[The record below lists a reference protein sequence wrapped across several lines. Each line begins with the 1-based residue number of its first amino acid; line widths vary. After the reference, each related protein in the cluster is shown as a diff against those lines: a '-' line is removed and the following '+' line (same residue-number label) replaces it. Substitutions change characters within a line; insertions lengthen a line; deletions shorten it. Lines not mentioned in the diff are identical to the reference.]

1 MSKRRI
7 SLVMMMMLLITSLSY
22 ANGQETI
29 PYRVEVAFIK
39 TIHISFPSKINYVDL
54 GSNYIIAG
62 KADGAEN
69 VLRVKAAVRGFSE
82 QTNFSVI
89 CEDGS
94 FWLFQADYAE
104 QPTQQYY
111 EMKSM
116 HALLA
121 EERPTNIQEV
131 QLSDINGESP
141 VMLDLIMK
149 SLYQENK
156 REIKN
161 IGQRKGR
168 IEATVKGIYVH
179 NDILYLHLNFKNKSN
194 VSYDIDYMKFCIAD
208 RKRLKKQASQE
219 LPLYTVR
226 EFNGNV
232 PAKIVVA
239 SQYHTIIAF
248 NKFTISPDK
257 KMVMSI
263 VEKNGGRHISFDI
276 SPADIINAKS
286 IKNII
291 L

>member
-29 PYRVEVAFIK
+29 PYRVEVGFIK

-89 CEDGS
+89 CADGS

-141 VMLDLIMK
+141 VMLDLIMR
-149 SLYQENK
+149 SLYNENK

-179 NDILYLHLNFKNKSN
+179 NDILY
-194 VSYDIDYMKFCIAD
+194 MKFCIAD
-208 RKRLKKQASQE
+208 AKRLKKQASQE

-226 EFNGNV
+226 EFNGNMPV
-232 PAKIVVA
+232 KIVVA